1 MTNAL
6 DYSAVYASYPSVNP
20 TTELYMPSNSLAFTR
35 DGNHFVA
42 GSINEI
48 AIFDTW
54 RNGEG
59 PIVKHKTA
67 DSRKA
72 RKLYGSASMSC
83 KGRVSALAISGDGIL
98 AAGSTEREIA
108 LYDHEGDGEC
118 LTAFSV
124 ARQLDGEQVSGTGV
138 FDVRNTLQRVS
149 TLTGREANTT
159 QKLGI
164 DVVSTI
170 SGSQV
175 WAGGTDG
182 VVKMWENPG
191 LAAGDQVPQREM
203 KLRKD
208 PISSAIW
215 HPRGWV
221 FATSSGHRSPNSNL
235 WFEDSSSEDSSSQ
248 DDESDG
254 ASDST
259 SDSKSNAVSPTAPD
273 NKLDVWVL

>member
-108 LYDHEGDGEC
+108 LYDHEGD
-118 LTAFSV
+118 
-124 ARQLDGEQVSGTGV
+124 
-138 FDVRNTLQRVS
+138 
-149 TLTGREANTT
+149 
-159 QKLGI
+159 
-164 DVVSTI
+164 
-170 SGSQV
+170 
-175 WAGGTDG
+175 
-182 VVKMWENPG
+182 
-191 LAAGDQVPQREM
+191 
-203 KLRKD
+203 
-208 PISSAIW
+208 
-215 HPRGWV
+215 
-221 FATSSGHRSPNSNL
+221 
-235 WFEDSSSEDSSSQ
+235 
-248 DDESDG
+248 
-254 ASDST
+254 
-259 SDSKSNAVSPTAPD
+259 
-273 NKLDVWVL
+273 

>member
-6 DYSAVYASYPSVNP
+6 DYSALYASYPSVNP
-20 TTELYMPSNSLAFTR
+20 ATELYMPSNSLAFTR

-42 GSINEI
+42 GSVNEI

-59 PIVKHKTA
+59 PVAKHKTA
-67 DSRKA
+67 DSRKLGNWMENRYLIIA
-72 RKLYGSASMSC
+72 
-83 KGRVSALAISGDGIL
+83 
-98 AAGSTEREIA
+98 ERQSDYI
-108 LYDHEGDGEC
+108 
-118 LTAFSV
+118 
-124 ARQLDGEQVSGTGV
+124 QI

-164 DVVSTI
+164 DVVPTI
-170 SGSQV
+170 DGSQV

-191 LAAGDQVPQREM
+191 LAAGDQKPQREM

-208 PISSAIW
+208 PISSATW

-221 FATSSGHRSPNSNL
+221 FATTSGHRFPNPNL
-235 WFEDSSSEDSSSQ
+235 WFEDSSSED
-248 DDESDG
+248 DE
-254 ASDST
+254 SDST
-259 SDSKSNAVSPTAPD
+259 SESSSGSSSSAVGAAGPD
-273 NKLDVWVL
+273 NKLDVWVM